1 MGDLT
6 VSYCRRCQNLLRLRL
21 EVSTSR
27 RVTVALPDFIFA
39 LCALL
44 GSLLIPFAGLYALL
58 RLKRR
63 SVAPAVSRSVPAR
76 VE

>member
-1 MGDLT
+1 M
-6 VSYCRRCQNLLRLRL
+6 
-21 EVSTSR
+21 VSTSR
-27 RVTVALPDFIFA
+27 RFTVALPDFIFA

-63 SVAPAVSRSVPAR
+63 AVAPVVAGSVQAR
-76 VE
+76 VD

>member
-1 MGDLT
+1 MGDLS
-6 VSYCRRCQNLLRLRL
+6 VSYCRRRQNLCGCIQGLNVP
-21 EVSTSR
+21 E
-27 RVTVALPDFIFA
+27 VTVALPDYVFA

-44 GSLLIPFAGLYALL
+44 GSFLLPFAGLYALL

-63 SVAPAVSRSVPAR
+63 AVAPAVSRSFPAR

>member
-1 MGDLT
+1 M
-6 VSYCRRCQNLLRLRL
+6 
-21 EVSTSR
+21 
-27 RVTVALPDFIFA
+27 ALPDFVFA

-63 SVAPAVSRSVPAR
+63 AVAPVVSGSVPAR
-76 VE
+76 AE